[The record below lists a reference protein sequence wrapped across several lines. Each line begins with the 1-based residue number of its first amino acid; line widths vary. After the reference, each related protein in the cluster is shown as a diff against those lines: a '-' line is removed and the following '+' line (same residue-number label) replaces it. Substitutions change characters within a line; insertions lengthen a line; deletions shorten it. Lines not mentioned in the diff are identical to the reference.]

1 MTDKEIFDAI
11 RARKG
16 SGLTQGEVAAI
27 NAIINPSPARASI
40 NREKFFAAVRASF
53 GPLKQEQVDGFGA
66 VLDAI
71 EGLPLAHQA
80 ADLATA
86 WHETA
91 ATMQPVTEAF
101 WKSEDWRRKNLRY
114 YPHHGRGYVQL
125 TWPKNYARADA
136 ELDLGGTLIAN
147 PDRALEPQ
155 IAARIMRLGMEE
167 GWFTGKKN
175 SDYLPATG
183 KATRPQFEQHRRVIN
198 GVDKAAL
205 IAGYALT
212 FQDALS

>member
-1 MTDKEIFDAI
+1 MTDKEIFDAL

-16 SGLTQGEVAAI
+16 SGLTQAEVDAVK
-27 NAIINPSPARASI
+27 AIISPSGSRPPI
-40 NREKFFAAVRASF
+40 NRDKFFAAVRSSF
-53 GPLKQEQVDGFGA
+53 GPLKQEQVSGFNF

-91 ATMQPVTEAF
+91 ATMQPVIEAF
-101 WKSEDWRRKNLRY
+101 WMSEDWRRKNLRY

-125 TWPKNYARADA
+125 TWPKNYERADA
-136 ELDLGGTLIAN
+136 ELGLGGSLVAN
-147 PDRALEPQ
+147 PDKALEPQ
-155 IAARIMRLGMEE
+155 IAARIMRIGMEE

-175 SDYLPATG
+175 SDYLPADG

-205 IAGYALT
+205 IAGYALK
-212 FQDALS
+212 FQDALA